1 MALRRDPLKRNA
13 IPSECRKYGAELEN
27 LPHILGQCVNTKS
40 RRIKRHDDIKDFIKK
55 KVAKNWQIL
64 DEPRLHLQGKLLK
77 PDLVLVNET
86 GALVVDVT
94 VCFEK
99 GKYLADAA
107 KEKIDKYKVLGPLVS
122 SMFNRTKV
130 EVAPIVV
137 GSRGARIP
145 SGH

>member
-1 MALRRDPLKRNA
+1 M
-13 IPSECRKYGAELEN
+13 
-27 LPHILGQCVNTKS
+27 
-40 RRIKRHDDIKDFIKK
+40 
-55 KVAKNWQIL
+55 
-64 DEPRLHLQGKLLK
+64 
-77 PDLVLVNET
+77 NET